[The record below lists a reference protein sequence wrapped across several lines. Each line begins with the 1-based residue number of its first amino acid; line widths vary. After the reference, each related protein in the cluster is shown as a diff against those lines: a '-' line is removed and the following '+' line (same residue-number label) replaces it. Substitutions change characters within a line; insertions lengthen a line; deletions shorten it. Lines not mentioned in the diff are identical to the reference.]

1 MEISVCHLKCTMNKN
16 KNDFLWNAKTSG
28 LRLWDFEVER
38 HSKIV
43 NSVSLKSGD
52 KIVNHITDVC
62 SYLLKTMLTARLSLA
77 CLRTQNGLINL
88 NVNKTMLYAHSFF
101 FCFTIKSI
109 LYNIWEPLELEGYIS
124 RRFIRTG
131 EEDNS

>member
-38 HSKIV
+38 HSRIV

-101 FCFTIKSI
+101 FLF
-109 LYNIWEPLELEGYIS
+109 YNKIHPLQYLGATRVRGLHFEAFYTY
-124 RRFIRTG
+124 RRGR
-131 EEDNS
+131 